1 MLIIGG
7 TGVIGTKLVKYFK
20 EKNLDVKFTYLKN
33 HLPIEGGYYLDIIEK
48 TPTVKFIAGMKPD
61 IIIHTTAITNV
72 DLCETNKDLADFVNV
87 NGIRNVIEGATIA
100 RSKIIYISTSAVFD
114 GRKKEYE
121 ENDCVSPLSYYGA
134 TKAKGEEYVKTSGL
148 PYLILRTDQ
157 PYCWIEKWQHTNSV
171 LRVLETLGSQK
182 ILNEVVDWYNAP
194 TYVPDFVR
202 VVFELCDKA
211 DGIYHVVGSDFIHR
225 YEWALETA
233 RIFGLNQELIR
244 PINSDKLN
252 LLAKRSN
259 VKLAN
264 RKLFQKFGIS
274 MNGVE
279 EGLKDM
285 IRIRET
291 GIY

>member
-1 MLIIGG
+1 MLIVGG
-7 TGVIGTKLVKYFK
+7 TGVIGSRLVRYFK

-33 HLPIEGGYYLDIIEK
+33 HLPIDGGYYLDITEK
-48 TPTVKFIAGMKPD
+48 TPTVKFIADMKPN

-72 DLCETNKDLADFVNV
+72 DLCEINRDLADLVNV
-87 NGIRNVIEGATIA
+87 NGIRNVIEGATIS

-121 ENDCVSPLSYYGA
+121 ENEYVSPLSHYGI

-157 PYCWIEKWQHTNSV
+157 PYCWTEKWQHTNSV

-182 ILNEVVDWYNAP
+182 TLNEVVDWYNTP

-202 VVFELCDKA
+202 VVFELYDKA
-211 DGIYHVVGSDFIHR
+211 DGIFHIVGSDFINR

-233 RIFGLNQELIR
+233 RIFGLDQELIK
-244 PINSDKLN
+244 PINSDELN
-252 LLAKRSN
+252 LPAKRSN

-264 RKLFQKFGIS
+264 HKLLQKFGIS
-274 MNGVE
+274 MSGIE
-279 EGLKDM
+279 EGLRDM
-285 IRIRET
+285 ASARKT